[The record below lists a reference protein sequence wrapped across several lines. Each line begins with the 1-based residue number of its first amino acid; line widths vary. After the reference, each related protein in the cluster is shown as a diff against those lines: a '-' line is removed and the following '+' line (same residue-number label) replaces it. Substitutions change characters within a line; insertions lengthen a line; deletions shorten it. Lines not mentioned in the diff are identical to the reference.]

1 MGKRISWIHPSTY
14 VTWIIVTEYYSH
26 APGLILCW
34 LSINYMFLSGYG
46 NLTPKTDL
54 GKLATIIY
62 ALIGIPLM
70 FLYMAN
76 IGDILGTS
84 FKYMYTKFCRYGPR
98 HKCSHLCALGI
109 TVIKHV
115 SYLTNIFVGSW
126 VQTAFRCIFTFLR
139 TLFDFQQHFST
150 RSPSFQ
156 LHTQSTLRHWFFGRL
171 LILMQGTRC
180 FMEVETLDLKRSWQ
194 TTD

>member
-1 MGKRISWIHPSTY
+1 
-14 VTWIIVTEYYSH
+14 
-26 APGLILCW
+26 
-34 LSINYMFLSGYG
+34 MFLSGYG

-98 HKCSHLCALGI
+98 HKCSHLCALCKTCFLPYKYFCGKLSRDCFQ
-109 TVIKHV
+109 V
-115 SYLTNIFVGSW
+115 YLHFFLAHILISSNTKIFHS
-126 VQTAFRCIFTFLR
+126 I
-139 TLFDFQQHFST
+139 TLFSDTYTKHS
-150 RSPSFQ
+150 
-156 LHTQSTLRHWFFGRL
+156 
-171 LILMQGTRC
+171 
-180 FMEVETLDLKRSWQ
+180 ETLIFRQIVTFNAGDSLLHGSRNFGPLGRRLVSCFHFFSSRHDPSE
-194 TTD
+194 T

>member
-14 VTWIIVTEYYSH
+14 VTWLIVTEYYSH

-98 HKCSHLCALGI
+98 HKCSHLCALGT

-115 SYLTNIFVGSW
+115 SYLTNIIVGSW
-126 VQTAFRCIFTFLR
+126 VQTAFRCIFTFCAHFLISSNTKIFNSN
-139 TLFDFQQHFST
+139 TLFSD
-150 RSPSFQ
+150 
-156 LHTQSTLRHWFFGRL
+156 TQSTLRHWIFGRCSL
-171 LILMQGTRC
+171 LMQGTRC